1 MGRAA
6 TRMIGFERGRG
17 SLALAPAGGGIRVR
31 RGRGR
36 GREGRGRG
44 STRITSI
51 GTVSAAATA
60 NITLAAH
67 SKLIE
72 WCSVVSLLL
81 QID

>member
-1 MGRAA
+1 
-6 TRMIGFERGRG
+6 MIGVERGRG

-31 RGRGR
+31 RGR

>member
-36 GREGRGRG
+36 EGRG

-60 NITLAAH
+60 NITLAAR

>member
-17 SLALAPAGGGIRVR
+17 SLALAPAGGGGIRVR
-31 RGRGR
+31 RGISRRGR
-36 GREGRGRG
+36 DRS
-44 STRITSI
+44 STVITSI
-51 GTVSAAATA
+51 GTVSAAAVA

-67 SKLIE
+67 SELIE
-72 WCSVVSLLL
+72 WCSIDSLLL